1 MLWGVEG
8 LGLLS
13 RLLASPPL
21 TVSET
26 FGVGRGVPL
35 SLEFSPPTWGSDRRN
50 MGIVFLTSVLPSY
63 PLLHLSFYH
72 THKLSLS
79 QIPWIF

>member
-13 RLLASPPL
+13 RPLASPPL

-26 FGVGRGVPL
+26 CGVGGGGAFESGVQ
-35 SLEFSPPTWGSDRRN
+35 PPYLGFR
-50 MGIVFLTSVLPSY
+50 
-63 PLLHLSFYH
+63 
-72 THKLSLS
+72 
-79 QIPWIF
+79 